1 NTTEFRN
8 ITSCPTNFSQNVDA
22 GTCGAVVTF
31 TLPTTDISGGSMVLS
46 SSLGNGD
53 IFPVGITTVTYEE
66 RDAGNIATGNICSFD
81 VTIVDNEA
89 PTAICQNT
97 TIYLDAAGNA
107 TLTAADIDNGSSDN
121 CSAVT
126 LTTSQTTFN
135 CSDLGTLNV
144 TLYVEDA
151 YGNTSSCV
159 ANVTIEDSIPPTV
172 ACQDITVQLDASGNA
187 SITTGDIDFGSVDN
201 CAIAYMT
208 LDQTTFSCANVG
220 SNTVTLSVTDIM
232 GNTSSC
238 TALVTVEDN
247 IAPTITCPSDITVS
261 NDAGQCDTVVTWTAP
276 TGADNCAG
284 AVVTSSHNP
293 GDTFPIGV
301 TTVTYTITDAAG
313 LTNSCSFNVTVN
325 DTENPTIACPG
336 NITVSN
342 DTGNCDAV
350 VTWTAPTGAD
360 NCTSFMVTS
369 SHNSGDTFSIGTP
382 IVTYTITDI
391 AGLTN
396 SCSYNVTVNDTE
408 NPTIDYP
415 RNITVSNDTGNCDA
429 VVTWTAPT
437 SADNCAGA
445 VVTSSHNSGDTLPIG
460 TTTVTYTITDAA
472 GLTNSCSFDV
482 TVNDTEAP
490 TISCP

>member
-1 NTTEFRN
+1 MKKKSTFYVLLITFLIISFNGLSKSIGISNHALDKNVYLSQNYNPLEDYVSLRPEYNLEITNTTEFRN

-159 ANVTIEDSIPPTV
+159 ANVTIDDSIPATV

-208 LDQTTFSCANVG
+208 LDQTTFNCANVG
-220 SNTVTLSVTDIM
+220 NNTVTLSVTDIM

-247 IAPTITCPSDITVS
+247 IAPTITCPSDIILS

-284 AVVTSSHNP
+284 FNVTSSHNP

-342 DTGNCDAV
+342 DAGNCDAV

-360 NCTSFMVTS
+360 NC
-369 SHNSGDTFSIGTP
+369 
-382 IVTYTITDI
+382 
-391 AGLTN
+391 AG
-396 SCSYNVTVNDTE
+396 
-408 NPTIDYP
+408 
-415 RNITVSNDTGNCDA
+415 
-429 VVTWTAPT
+429 
-437 SADNCAGA
+437 
-445 VVTSSHNSGDTLPIG
+445 
-460 TTTVTYTITDAA
+460 
-472 GLTNSCSFDV
+472 F
-482 TVNDTEAP
+482 
-490 TISCP
+490 

>member
-1 NTTEFRN
+1 MIKKNTFYALIITTLILSFNGLSKSIGISNYEFDKYNNSSKNYNPLNDYVSLRPDYKLTETSKNNFRN
-8 ITSCPTNFSQNVDA
+8 ITNCPGPITVNIDA
-22 GTCGAVVTF
+22 GTCGAVVTWPS
-31 TLPTTDISGGSMVLS
+31 LISDLGYTINQITGLASGS
-46 SSLGNGD
+46 
-53 IFPVGITTVTYEE
+53 IFPVGITTNTFEE
-66 RDAGNIATGNICSFD
+66 RDGFGTLISTCSFT
-81 VTIVDNEA
+81 VTVIDDEA
-89 PTAICQNT
+89 PTAICQDT

-107 TLTAADIDNGSSDN
+107 TLTGADIDNGSSDN

-135 CSDLGTLNV
+135 CSDLGTLSV

-208 LDQTTFSCANVG
+208 LDQTTFNCANVG
-220 SNTVTLSVTDIM
+220 NNTVTLSVTDIM

-238 TALVTVEDN
+238 TATVTVEDN

-261 NDAGQCDTVVTWTAP
+261 NDAGQCDAVVTWTAP

-293 GDTFPIGV
+293 GDTFPIGT

-313 LTNSCSFNVTVN
+313 LTNSCSFDVTVN
-325 DTENPTIACPG
+325 DTENPTITCPG
-336 NITVSN
+336 DITISN
-342 DTGNCDAV
+342 DAGQCDAV

-360 NCTSFMVTS
+360 NC
-369 SHNSGDTFSIGTP
+369 
-382 IVTYTITDI
+382 
-391 AGLTN
+391 
-396 SCSYNVTVNDTE
+396 
-408 NPTIDYP
+408 
-415 RNITVSNDTGNCDA
+415 
-429 VVTWTAPT
+429 
-437 SADNCAGA
+437 AGA
-445 VVTSSHNSGDTLPIG
+445 VVTSSHNPGDTFPIG

-490 TISCP
+490 TITCPADITVSNDAGQCDAVVTWTA

>member
-151 YGNTSSCV
+151 YGNTSSC
-159 ANVTIEDSIPPTV
+159 
-172 ACQDITVQLDASGNA
+172 
-187 SITTGDIDFGSVDN
+187 
-201 CAIAYMT
+201 
-208 LDQTTFSCANVG
+208 
-220 SNTVTLSVTDIM
+220 
-232 GNTSSC
+232 
-238 TALVTVEDN
+238 TATVTVEDN
-247 IAPTITCPSDITVS
+247 IAPTIACPTDIILS
-261 NDAGQCDTVVTWTAP
+261 NDAGQ
-276 TGADNCAG
+276 
-284 AVVTSSHNP
+284 
-293 GDTFPIGV
+293 
-301 TTVTYTITDAAG
+301 
-313 LTNSCSFNVTVN
+313 
-325 DTENPTIACPG
+325 
-336 NITVSN
+336 
-342 DTGNCDAV
+342 CDAV

-360 NCTSFMVTS
+360 NCT
-369 SHNSGDTFSIGTP
+369 
-382 IVTYTITDI
+382 
-391 AGLTN
+391 
-396 SCSYNVTVNDTE
+396 
-408 NPTIDYP
+408 
-415 RNITVSNDTGNCDA
+415 
-429 VVTWTAPT
+429 
-437 SADNCAGA
+437 GA
-445 VVTSSHNSGDTLPIG
+445 VVTSSHNPGDTFPIG

-472 GLTNSCSFDV
+472 GLTDSCSFNV
-482 TVNDTEAP
+482 TVNDTENP
-490 TISCP
+490 TI